1 MWHTLLLI
9 AEIVKKQ
16 SALHS
21 SRTDGV
27 GPIFESEEKR
37 LFPLRF
43 PSFFVSLQKI

>member
-1 MWHTLLLI
+1 VAH
-9 AEIVKKQ
+9 AFAYSRNREKQ